1 MQAVCPPSGGAPKSE
16 SGETEGESTPFGG
29 PSNLGVSLSL
39 MSRRVHTTLPLDRAG
54 VATWG
59 RGTYVKGFVTKA
71 EIQQSRVYW
80 NLKNG
85 TEMLY
90 GIPVRVLSVASWF
103 HWSGMLLVSYYDHSG
118 CKNAAGWYPV
128 THT

>member
-1 MQAVCPPSGGAPKSE
+1 MACIAACVS
-16 SGETEGESTPFGG
+16 
-29 PSNLGVSLSL
+29 SLSL
-39 MSRRVHTTLPLDRAG
+39 RSTPQCFLARLSVH
-54 VATWG
+54 
-59 RGTYVKGFVTKA
+59 
-71 EIQQSRVYW
+71 RVYW
-80 NLKNG
+80 NLKNV

-118 CKNAAGWYPV
+118 SKNAAGRYPM